1 MLTDDIRVLRFLEYE
16 EAMERLRKNFY
27 HLWRP
32 LMEARDD
39 PSLSERWR
47 NAPRHSQEWRKAI
60 FYEQALRVVEISARE

>member
-1 MLTDDIRVLRFLEYE
+1 MLTDDIRVLRFLENE

-32 LMEARDD
+32 LTEARDD

-47 NAPRHSQEWRKAI
+47 NAPRHGRKWRKAI